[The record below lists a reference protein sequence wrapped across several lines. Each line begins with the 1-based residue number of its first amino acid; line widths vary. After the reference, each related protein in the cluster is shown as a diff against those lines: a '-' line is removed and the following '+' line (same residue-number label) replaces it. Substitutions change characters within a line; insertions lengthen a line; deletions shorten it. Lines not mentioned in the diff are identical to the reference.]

1 MLSTPARR
9 VRSAFLA
16 LGTAL
21 GLSGFWMAVPDLLSP
36 KSIGLPFDR
45 DTADSAAAHRTGA
58 LVAAE
63 LGLVRGDLWTKAAF
77 TGAPFLWTAH
87 PANLDPAELKQ
98 LARVRNTTETALA
111 LAPINGA
118 AWLFL
123 AKLPATSPETE
134 SRIGT
139 LLEMSYFTAPSAPDL
154 ALPRIQRAVSSS
166 ALANKDLQNLRQ
178 RRFARDLAA
187 AGRNFNKRSLQPIA
201 TPCRR
206 IEPIFESLIADADPA
221 AAQMLHSN
229 PPK

>member
-1 MLSTPARR
+1 
-9 VRSAFLA
+9 
-16 LGTAL
+16 
-21 GLSGFWMAVPDLLSP
+21 MAIPDLLSP

-77 TGAPFLWTAH
+77 TGAPFLWTAR

-118 AWLFL
+118 TWLFL

-134 SRIGT
+134 SRIGN

-154 ALPRIQRAVSSS
+154 ALPRIQRAVTSS
-166 ALANKDLQNLRQ
+166 ALANKDLQTFVSGDLREILSRGPQ
-178 RRFARDLAA
+178 FQQAIIAAYRDALPQIERFSNRLSPTPIRPPRKCCTPARPNETPPRDLKPRLETGIKFAWSP
-187 AGRNFNKRSLQPIA
+187 GPWI
-201 TPCRR
+201 
-206 IEPIFESLIADADPA
+206 
-221 AAQMLHSN
+221 
-229 PPK
+229 